1 MDDTHDT
8 DPAAF
13 RTEARDWIAAH
24 FPPSLRGRGAPLASE
39 TLDADQL
46 RWRETMGAKGW
57 GVPTWP
63 AAYGG
68 AGLGRGH
75 ARIIENELAL
85 AGAYDPIQSMGT
97 IMFGPTLLEHGSERQ
112 KLRHLPGIARGET
125 RWCQGFS
132 EPGAGSDLAS
142 LQTRAEDRGDH
153 FLINGQKVWTSNA
166 DHSDWCFCLVR
177 TDPSRKQGGIS
188 FVLFDM
194 HQPGVEVRPIRLISG
209 ESPFCETFLTDVRA
223 EKDDLV
229 GSLNGGWGIA
239 KRLLQHERSA
249 ISGGGSELDGGLS
262 LTELARERV
271 GVDAEGRVADADL
284 RARIIRNEME
294 SRIVAQTLARAA
306 AEARAAPGADAV
318 SSILKNAGVRVFQT
332 RAELILEVLGHQG
345 LGWEGGGFSE
355 PELASV
361 RDWLHGKAW
370 SIFGGSEEVQNNII
384 AKRIL
389 GLPDAAIRPAQSER
403 T

>member
-1 MDDTHDT
+1 MDDA
-8 DPAAF
+8 PAADLSAF
-13 RTEARDWIAAH
+13 REEVRRWIAGH
-24 FPPSLRGRGAPLASE
+24 FPPSLKGHAAPLVSE
-39 TLDADQL
+39 PLDADQT
-46 RWRETMGAKGW
+46 RWREAMGRRGW

-63 AAYGG
+63 EIYGG
-68 AGLGRGH
+68 AGLSRAH
-75 ARIIENELAL
+75 ARVIAAELAR

-97 IMFGPTLLEHGSERQ
+97 IMFGPTLLEHGTELQ

-177 TDPSRKQGGIS
+177 TDTTRKQGGIS

-209 ESPFCETFLTDVRA
+209 ESPFCETFLTDARA

-229 GSLNGGWGIA
+229 GALNGGWGIA

-262 LTELARERV
+262 LTDLARERI
-271 GVDAEGRVADADL
+271 GLDTEGRLADGDL

-294 SRIVAQTLARAA
+294 SRIVDQTIARAI
-306 AEARAAPGADAV
+306 AEDRAAPGASTV
-318 SSILKNAGVRVFQT
+318 SSILKNAGVRVFQE

-345 LGWEGGGFSE
+345 LGWEGDGFSD
-355 PELASV
+355 PELKAV

-389 GLPDAAIRPAQSER
+389 GLPDPAAQTGQTRP
-403 T
+403 

>member
-1 MDDTHDT
+1 MT
-8 DPAAF
+8 DPNPTDLARF
-13 RTEARDWIAAH
+13 QTEARDWIRTR
-24 FPPSLRGRGAPLASE
+24 FPPSLRGRGAPLASD
-39 TLDADQL
+39 TLDADQAAWL
-46 RWRETMGAKGW
+46 KAMGARGW

-63 AAYGG
+63 AVYGG
-68 AGLGRGH
+68 AGLSPAH
-75 ARIIENELAL
+75 AKIIDAELAN
-85 AGAYDPIQSMGT
+85 AGAYNPIMSMGV
-97 IMFGPTLLEHGSERQ
+97 IMLGPTLLEFGSEAQ
-112 KLRHLPGIARGET
+112 KLRHLPPVARGEI

-142 LQTRAEDRGDH
+142 LQTRADDCGDH
-153 FLINGQKVWTSNA
+153 FTINGQKVWTSYA
-166 DHSDWCFCLVR
+166 DHADWCFCLVR
-177 TDPSRKQGGIS
+177 TDTTRKQGGIS

-194 HQPGVEVRPIRLISG
+194 RQPGVEVRPIALISG
-209 ESPFCETFLTDVRA
+209 ESPFCETFLSDVRA

-229 GSLNGGWGIA
+229 GELNAGWTIA

-249 ISGGGSELDGGLS
+249 ISGGGDEIGAGVFLPD
-262 LTELARERV
+262 LARERI
-271 GVDAEGRVADADL
+271 GLDAEGRLADADL

-294 SRIVAQTLARAA
+294 SRIVDQTIARAA
-306 AEARAAPGADAV
+306 AEARATPGASAV

-332 RAELILEVLGHQG
+332 RAELILEVMGQQG
-345 LGWEGGGFSE
+345 LGWDGEDFSDQ
-355 PELASV
+355 ELASV

-389 GLPDAAIRPAQSER
+389 GLPDPSSTPPSREQ

>member
-1 MDDTHDT
+1 MDDA
-8 DPAAF
+8 PAADLSAF
-13 RTEARDWIAAH
+13 REEVRRWIAGH
-24 FPPSLRGRGAPLASE
+24 FPPSLKGRQAPLVSE
-39 TLDADQL
+39 PLDADQL
-46 RWRETMGAKGW
+46 GWRDAMGAKGW

-63 AAYGG
+63 EVYGG
-68 AGLGRGH
+68 AGLSRAH
-75 ARIIENELAL
+75 ARVIAAELAR

-97 IMFGPTLLEHGSERQ
+97 IMFGPTLLEHGTELQ

-177 TDPSRKQGGIS
+177 TDTTRKQGGIS

-229 GSLNGGWGIA
+229 GALNGGWGIA

-262 LTELARERV
+262 LTTLARERI
-271 GVDAEGRVADADL
+271 GLDTEGSLADGDL

-294 SRIVAQTLARAA
+294 SRIVDQTIARAV
-306 AEARAAPGADAV
+306 AEDRAAPGASAV
-318 SSILKNAGVRVFQT
+318 SSILKNAGVRVFQE

-345 LGWEGGGFSE
+345 LGWEGDGFSD
-355 PELASV
+355 PELKAV

-389 GLPDAAIRPAQSER
+389 GLPDPAAQTGQTRP
-403 T
+403 